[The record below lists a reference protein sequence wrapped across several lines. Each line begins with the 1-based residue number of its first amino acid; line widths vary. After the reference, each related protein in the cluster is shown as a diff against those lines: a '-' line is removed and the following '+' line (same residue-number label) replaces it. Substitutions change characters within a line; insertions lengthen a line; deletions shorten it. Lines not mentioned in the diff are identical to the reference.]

1 MVKFLLIA
9 LGFLADAQ
17 AQEKIRLDDKLHFL
31 ANAAITSTTY
41 AVVYNNTH
49 NKNKAL
55 LWGLGTGITVG
66 ILKEVYDSTQPHNKF
81 DLKDLRA
88 SALGSLTAAVIIKLF

>member
-1 MVKFLLIA
+1 MMKFLLIA
-9 LGFLADAQ
+9 LVFLAEAQ
-17 AQEKIRLDDKLHFL
+17 AQERIRIDDKLHFL
-31 ANAAITSTTY
+31 ASAAVTSTTY

-49 NKNKAL
+49 NKKKAL

-66 ILKEVYDSTQPHNKF
+66 ILKEVYDSTQSHNKF

-88 SALGSLTAAVIIKLF
+88 DVLGSLTAAVIIKLF